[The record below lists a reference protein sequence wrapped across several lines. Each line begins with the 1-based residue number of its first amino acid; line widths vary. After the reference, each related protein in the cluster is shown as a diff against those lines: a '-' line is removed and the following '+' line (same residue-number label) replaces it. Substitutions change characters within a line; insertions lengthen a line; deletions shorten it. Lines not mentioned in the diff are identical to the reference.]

1 MPYRINSAFYIFQMY
16 SASAKIIKP
25 QGEKPDEFESSI
37 SQVTFC
43 TNYYNANTIAMFGAE
58 LEFAGFRIDSVRN

>member
-1 MPYRINSAFYIFQMY
+1 MY

>member
-1 MPYRINSAFYIFQMY
+1 MCFYDLRECISSCFYSVFYIFQMY

-37 SQVTFC
+37 SQVTFY
-43 TNYYNANTIAMFGAE
+43 TTSSTGIVKV
-58 LEFAGFRIDSVRN
+58 IKPI

>member
-1 MPYRINSAFYIFQMY
+1 MY

-37 SQVTFC
+37 SQVTFY
-43 TNYYNANTIAMFGAE
+43 TTSSTGIVKV
-58 LEFAGFRIDSVRN
+58 IKPI